1 MDNDFNFI
9 AQEAGLNFNT
19 AVEAIIK
26 RSCIVDFGIVQD
38 VVADGVVDV
47 SVAVAHTEQ
56 SMMCMTCVLANIAS
70 SAFTLNVKPHK
81 GDRVLIVYP
90 RIYNDDMFSV
100 KDDEDKDVEVKIDSE
115 ASGYNLASGIAILL
129 NQYKESG
136 HKNIVTIDKDSLNVE
151 MIGGKTKMQIDN
163 SGNVTVETEGKYN
176 IKNHSTTLF
185 KVIDGLAKELEN
197 LTTQGSPATQATSPA
212 SKASISTWRSNKL
225 NQLIEDD

>member
-176 IKNHSTTLF
+176 IKNNSTTLF

-197 LTTQGSPATQATSPA
+197 LTTQGSPAIQATSPA